1 MRQRII
7 EKLTLG
13 LHPEHLEVID
23 ESHQHI
29 GHAGSK
35 PEGETHFRVRIKCQA
50 LAGKNAVDRHRAIY
64 ALLSA
69 ELKEGVHALAIE
81 DLP

>member
-13 LHPEHLEVID
+13 LRPERLEVID

-29 GHAGSK
+29 GHAGAK
-35 PEGETHFRVRIKCQA
+35 PSGETHFRVRIKCQA
-50 LAGKNAVDRHRAIY
+50 LGGKNAVERHRAIY

-69 ELKEGVHALAIE
+69 EFKDGVHALAIDE
-81 DLP
+81 LT